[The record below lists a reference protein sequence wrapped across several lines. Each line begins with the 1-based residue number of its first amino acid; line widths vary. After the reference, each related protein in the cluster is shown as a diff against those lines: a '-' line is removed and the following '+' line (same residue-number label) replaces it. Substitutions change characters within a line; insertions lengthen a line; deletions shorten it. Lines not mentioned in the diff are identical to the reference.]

1 VGVAASRLARA
12 GLLVALLALWQLLA
26 LGGHPDYILAPL
38 DIARH
43 FVAALA
49 TRELYADAAAS
60 LLRALPGFVIGTL
73 AGVVLG
79 LAAGIARGFDD
90 TVSPLVFLTY
100 PVPKIVMLPLF
111 MLWFGIG
118 DLSKV
123 LIIALA
129 CFYPAYI
136 NAYYG
141 AKATPR
147 ILVWSARNMG
157 ASDGEIFRRVVLPG
171 ALPQIFAGMRVAL
184 ALSFIVM
191 FATEMINAHSGLGHL
206 IREAENSLRFDL
218 MYVSLL
224 TIAILG
230 YAGDRLLRFSR
241 HRLLPWEESHA

>member
-1 VGVAASRLARA
+1 MVAARA
-12 GLLVALLALWQLLA
+12 SLLIAVVLLWQLAALRGLPEYVLSPWQIVQSFGEA
-26 LGGHPDYILAPL
+26 LGSA
-38 DIARH
+38 
-43 FVAALA
+43 
-49 TRELYADAAAS
+49 ELYGHIWAS
-60 LLRALPGFVIGTL
+60 LTRSLPGFAIGTL
-73 AGVVLG
+73 FGAGLG
-79 LAAGIARGFDD
+79 LAAGIARAFDD

-118 DLSKV
+118 DVSKIM
-123 LIIALA
+123 IIALA

-157 ASDGEIFRRVVLPG
+157 ADDQQIFRRVVLPG

-191 FATEMINAHSGLGHL
+191 FATEMINARSGLGHL
-206 IREAENSLRFDL
+206 IREAENSLQFDL

-230 YAGDRLLRFSR
+230 FAGDRLLRFLR
-241 HRLLPWEESHA
+241 ERLLPWEASHA